1 MTKLIFKYDS
11 IRKDVIPNIYDII
24 DELNDIKFKIEKL
37 DIPQDFKYYN
47 YIKSLETKIDDY
59 KKIYN
64 SLIDNID
71 ILNKNLEIEFSNID
85 LSIIKDI

>member
-1 MTKLIFKYDS
+1 MTKLIFEYDS

-71 ILNKNLEIEFSNID
+71 ILNKNLEIEFSNIN